1 MFLLQLFV
9 LIIYQQV
16 DDPFTSYCISF
27 VSLGFN
33 LYFICYEILQI
44 IAQKKNYFTDFLN
57 LIDIAR
63 ISTVFYYIMS
73 KQIEYDVE
81 PEFKAAMF
89 FLLWI
94 KIFKYLSVFSAF
106 RYFVMMVGETIADIK
121 TFLTILFIAMI
132 AYGQIMLT
140 ISENED

>member
-1 MFLLQLFV
+1 M
-9 LIIYQQV
+9 
-16 DDPFTSYCISF
+16 
-27 VSLGFN
+27 
-33 LYFICYEILQI
+33 
-44 IAQKKNYFTDFLN
+44 YFTDLLN

-63 ISTVFYYIMS
+63 ISTVFYFVMS
-73 KQIEYDVE
+73 KQIGYEVQA
-81 PEFKAAMF
+81 EFKAAMF

-140 ISENED
+140 LSEGDDYLADFKGGYVLSLGDLGSFDEYGIM